1 VHRFG
6 LGASGRGLV
15 VNIGNSD
22 RLHLWRDDALQLS
35 ADEADDYLLRGGTAS
50 DDETD
55 LDERGRGYDY
65 LSLASLL
72 DPCAST
78 LLLVGSGVVAAVW
91 PHQPVVNY
99 CNIELVWNRTLAMVV
114 ESALVKTDIEMESLV
129 SVYNPNRLGV
139 RINHLSGNIYY
150 KGAEIGTMALHNFA
164 APGGYV
170 SDGLGLITYNALDRA
185 AEMLIDYKWNKDL
198 VLTVTG
204 TISFDILWPNSEVLA
219 SLSASVPPAVINLN
233 KVPDQRYCKCQP
245 GYGRPPL
252 YPMSPMQNQASPQPQ
267 RGVSAPVGVAP
278 LGQGIHNS
286 YRYTPVTLRGHPP
299 PQGGCTPQRQ
309 QSALHQSCPLGFL
322 LTAACESAE
331 PGRAIAFERDATDI
345 ADAVYGG
352 ASPLPGPQTARQMVG
367 REEERAEEKN
377 IFEARLKRDLDGAK
391 DSPAADENS
400 RANGNDEE
408 KVTRLSAYVICRSP
422 KVRLVPDFLTAE
434 ECSYM
439 ISLAEGKWRPST
451 VGRSSSLSD
460 GKTDKYVNKRSK
472 GRTSSSF
479 MLLHAQDDIV
489 AEIERRVASL
499 VGFPADHVERL
510 NMLKYESGEFFGQHH
525 DGAFRPWTVFVTLND
540 IPRDAG
546 GETLF
551 PALGLKIRP
560 KAGTALVWPNCLE
573 NGEADERVV
582 HEALAP
588 RGVRKYAIN
597 CFVNEKPVAELMR
610 GRSSSGDESDPN
622 NLWLE
627 YDG

>member
-1 VHRFG
+1 MLPFSPQPPG
-6 LGASGRGLV
+6 LSPL
-15 VNIGNSD
+15 
-22 RLHLWRDDALQLS
+22 
-35 ADEADDYLLRGGTAS
+35 
-50 DDETD
+50 
-55 LDERGRGYDY
+55 
-65 LSLASLL
+65 
-72 DPCAST
+72 P
-78 LLLVGSGVVAAVW
+78 
-91 PHQPVVNY
+91 
-99 CNIELVWNRTLAMVV
+99 
-114 ESALVKTDIEMESLV
+114 
-129 SVYNPNRLGV
+129 
-139 RINHLSGNIYY
+139 
-150 KGAEIGTMALHNFA
+150 
-164 APGGYV
+164 
-170 SDGLGLITYNALDRA
+170 
-185 AEMLIDYKWNKDL
+185 
-198 VLTVTG
+198 
-204 TISFDILWPNSEVLA
+204 
-219 SLSASVPPAVINLN
+219 
-233 KVPDQRYCKCQP
+233 QP

-278 LGQGIHNS
+278 LGQGVHNS
-286 YRYTPVTLRGHPP
+286 YRYTPVTLGGPP
-299 PQGGCTPQRQ
+299 LPQGGCTPQRQ
-309 QSALHQSCPLGFL
+309 QSVLHQSCPLGPIGPPQAFFSPQH
-322 LTAACESAE
+322 A
-331 PGRAIAFERDATDI
+331 RAPSLVGPLPSRGMPSI
-345 ADAVYGG
+345 
-352 ASPLPGPQTARQMVG
+352 SPMPFMGSPQPGPQTARQMVG
-367 REEERAEEKN
+367 REEGKAEEKN
-377 IFEARLKRDLDGAK
+377 IFEAGLKRDLDGAK
-391 DSPAADENS
+391 DSPAVDENS
-400 RANGNDEE
+400 KAVGNDEE

-489 AEIERRVASL
+489 AEIERRVASV

-540 IPRDAG
+540 ISRDAG

-610 GRSSSGDESDPN
+610 GRSSSGDEEDPN